1 MDERFDCIIVGGGPA
16 GLAAAMTLAR
26 ADVRFLLVERGEWS
40 GAKADILKENV
51 RAACNADEK

>member
-1 MDERFDCIIVGGGPA
+1 V
-16 GLAAAMTLAR
+16 
-26 ADVRFLLVERGEWS
+26 GEWS